1 MKTIRKSIYLPKS
14 VYQRILRHEYYK
26 GLDIEKMG
34 DNPVC
39 PRCERVA
46 MRDIGYAKN
55 NVGRCPY
62 CGFHGVMKT
71 TLREYAEKGLYK

>member
-1 MKTIRKSIYLPKS
+1 MNSIRKPIYLPKS
-14 VYQRILRHEYYK
+14 VYQRVLRHEYYK

-46 MRDIGYAKN
+46 MRDIGYTKN
-55 NVGRCPY
+55 KVGRCPY
-62 CGFHGVMKT
+62 CGYRGAMPV
-71 TLREYAEKGLYK
+71 TLREYAKNRLYK